1 MNKDEKHSI
10 EKGQKEWEM
19 TREKVLAKTPEGSG
33 SFLLSSGIPVK
44 PLYSPLDTENKK
56 FVEDVGFPGQ
66 YPFTRGVYP
75 NGYRTQLWNIQ
86 QVSGYGLA
94 DDTNVRLKKLKSQGQ
109 AGTFNKDAINVV
121 FDLPTHYGYD
131 SDAPEAAGEV
141 GRLGV
146 AMNTVDDMTMML
158 DGFKPEKTFVSFII
172 NHPAIVLL
180 SMYIAHAEKIGISPD
195 RLAGVMQNDP
205 LSTFAGSKSYIF
217 PVAPSI
223 KLTTDIFS
231 FCVKNMPKWNLNG
244 VVGYHFRE
252 KGGTAVQEIA
262 FSIANAMAYIESGI
276 RAGLQVDDFVPRF
289 SFFFSV
295 NNNLFEEIAKLRAAR
310 RLWAR
315 IMKEKYGSQNPRSQM
330 MRYHTQT
337 AGSSLTA
344 QQPVNNVVR
353 TTIQALAAILS
364 GTQGLHTN
372 SMDEA
377 LALPTEASVKL
388 ALRTQQIIAHESG
401 ITETVDPLGGSYY
414 VESLTDEM
422 ETSAREYIQKI
433 GEFGDNMLDAVIAA
447 VEQGYYHKELAAASY
462 DYQRKIEDGSKVI
475 VGVNKFV
482 EKETTDY
489 ELFEADASARERQIE
504 RLKEL
509 KSDRSNTDVRN
520 ALDSLA
526 KAAEKDE
533 NVFPSVLDAV
543 RHRATLGEIV
553 KVLEGVYGQYQDFN
567 IF

>member
-1 MNKDEKHSI
+1 MDKYGENPI
-10 EKGQKEWEM
+10 EKCHKEWE
-19 TREKVLAKTPEGSG
+19 TAREKGLTKSPERTE
-33 SFLLSSGIPVK
+33 SFQLSSGVPVK
-44 PLYSPLDTENKK
+44 PLYSPLDTRN
-56 FVEDVGFPGQ
+56 EDFLEDIGFPGQ
-66 YPFTRGVYP
+66 YPYTRGVYA

-94 DDTNVRLKKLKSQGQ
+94 DDTNVRLKKLRAQGQ
-109 AGTFNKDAINVV
+109 AGTFDKDAINVV

-146 AMNTVDDMTMML
+146 AINTVDDMEMML
-158 DGFKPEKTFVSFII
+158 DGYNPETTFISFII

-180 SMYIAHAEKIGISPD
+180 SMYIAHAEKIGIGPS

-217 PVAPSI
+217 PPAPSI

-244 VVGYHFRE
+244 VVGYCFRE
-252 KGGTAVQEIA
+252 KGSTAVQEVA
-262 FSIANAMAYIESGI
+262 FAIANAMAYIESGI
-276 RAGLQVDDFVPRF
+276 RAGLEVDDFVPRF

-295 NNNLFEEIAKLRAAR
+295 HNNLFEEVAKLRAAR

-315 IMKEKYGSQNPRSQM
+315 IIKEKYGSGNPRSLM
-330 MRYHTQT
+330 MRYHLQT

-353 TTIQALAAILS
+353 TTVQALAGILS

-377 LALPTEASVKL
+377 LALPTEDSVKL
-388 ALRTQQIIAHESG
+388 ALRTQQILAYESG
-401 ITETVDPLGGSYY
+401 ITDTVDPLGGSYY
-414 VESLTDEM
+414 VESLTDEI
-422 ETSAREYIQKI
+422 ETKVSDYIQKI
-433 GEFGDNMLDAVIAA
+433 GAFGENMLDAVIAA
-447 VEQGYYHKELAAASY
+447 VEQGFYHKELAAASY
-462 DYQRKIEDGSKVI
+462 DYQSKIENGSNVI

-482 EKETTDY
+482 EEEATDF
-489 ELFEADASARERQIE
+489 ELFEADPSARERQTA
-504 RLKEL
+504 RLQEI
-509 KSDRSNTDVRN
+509 KSNRSNTDVN
-520 ALDSLA
+520 HALDLLA
-526 KAAEKDE
+526 GAAEKDE
-533 NVFPSVLDAV
+533 NLFPFVLEAV

-553 KVLEGVYGQYQDFN
+553 KVLVDVYGQYQDYN